1 MAMIVNG
8 VSNGLERDPNIDV
21 DFGDGIFTLNYFG
34 SYRLF
39 LNNYVS
45 MVKSFTN
52 RVINEYYD
60 ATVQP
65 DPDKRY
71 RECLA
76 EWYAETTLIDY
87 PDRFRKEN
95 NDV

>member
-8 VSNGLERDPNIDV
+8 VDNESKLDPNIDV
-21 DFGDGIFTLNYFG
+21 DFVDGIFTLNYFG

-45 MVKSFTN
+45 MVKSFMN
-52 RVINEYYD
+52 RVINEYQD
-60 ATVQP
+60 VTCQP

-87 PDRFRKEN
+87 PDRFRKE
-95 NDV
+95 D

>member
-1 MAMIVNG
+1 MNVQY
-8 VSNGLERDPNIDV
+8 VSNISGDTNIRTEFKEGYFELTFEGPVPILMNHFKDMLWDFVTDAV
-21 DFGDGIFTLNYFG
+21 DD
-34 SYRLF
+34 
-39 LNNYVS
+39 
-45 MVKSFTN
+45 
-52 RVINEYYD
+52 YD
-60 ATVQP
+60 KTVQP
-65 DPDKRY
+65 DADKRY

>member
-8 VSNGLERDPNIDV
+8 VDNELKLDPILDV
-21 DFGDGIFTLNYFG
+21 DFRDGIFTLNYNG
-34 SYRLF
+34 SYQLF
-39 LNNYVS
+39 LNKFVE
-45 MVKSFTN
+45 MVNGFIN

-87 PDRFRKEN
+87 PDRFRKK
-95 NDV
+95 D

>member
-1 MAMIVNG
+1 MAMIVNEI
-8 VSNGLERDPNIDV
+8 SNEWEIDPIIDV
-21 DFGDGIFTLNYFG
+21 DFGDGVFTLNYFG
-34 SYRLF
+34 SYQLF

-45 MVKSFTN
+45 MVKSFMN
-52 RVINEYYD
+52 RVINEYHD
-60 ATVQP
+60 ATLQP

-95 NDV
+95 KDV